1 MSDESHEQAMQAR
14 EKTRNKNE
22 KNRYMRDGLEEM
34 RGMWRQLLFENN
46 RSRMASNLWLNFH
59 KGKNPLC
66 YKFVFVVRA
75 TNIIYIIYKYIIT

>member
-1 MSDESHEQAMQAR
+1 MSDESREQAMQAR

-46 RSRMASNLWLNFH
+46 RSRMASNL
-59 KGKNPLC
+59 
-66 YKFVFVVRA
+66 
-75 TNIIYIIYKYIIT
+75 